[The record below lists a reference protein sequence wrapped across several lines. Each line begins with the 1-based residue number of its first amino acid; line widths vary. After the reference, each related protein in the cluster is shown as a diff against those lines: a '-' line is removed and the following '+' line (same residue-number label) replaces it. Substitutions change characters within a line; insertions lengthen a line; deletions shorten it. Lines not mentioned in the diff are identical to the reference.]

1 MSIYIWTE
9 VFYCLI
15 KMSKEITY
23 SILVPVFN
31 SKDSLEELC
40 SRTIKTLGTFSFEII
55 LVDDGS
61 RDGSWQRIAEIK
73 SMFPDVI
80 KAIRLQKNYGQHAA
94 LLCAFNYAK
103 GKYVITID
111 DDLQYAPEDILKLI
125 ERQQETNAEVVYAIL
140 TNKQH
145 SSIRSIGSRLVQQN
159 NKLVTDTDIKGSS
172 FRLISRDII
181 DKIVGNHR
189 NNFLFIDEV
198 LLWYT
203 TKFEYTEVK
212 HYPRLQGKTG
222 YTLGKLVRMYFNM
235 ITNYSAFPLKA
246 MINLGFIFSVSFFI
260 IGILF
265 IYRKT
270 VHDVPIGWTSTIVAI
285 FFSTSVIMLCLGVL
299 GLYLFKMFLAQQ
311 NKPLYT
317 IKQVI

>member
-1 MSIYIWTE
+1 M
-9 VFYCLI
+9 

-23 SILVPVFN
+23 SVVVPVFN
-31 SKDSLEELC
+31 SEDSLQELC
-40 SRTIKTLGTFSFEII
+40 SRAIKTLDAFSFEII

-61 RDGSWQRIAEIK
+61 RDGSWQKIAEIK

-94 LLCAFNYAK
+94 LLCAFNYAR
-103 GKYVITID
+103 GNYLVTID

-125 ERQQETNAEVVYAIL
+125 DRQQETNAEVVYAIL
-140 TNKQH
+140 TNRQH
-145 SSIRSIGSRLVQQN
+145 PPIRSIGSRLVQQN

-172 FRLISRDII
+172 FRLISRDIVQ
-181 DKIVGNHR
+181 KIVGNHR

-203 TKFEYTEVK
+203 TKFEYAEVK

-246 MINLGFIFSVSFFI
+246 MINLGFIFSVAFFF

-299 GLYLFKMFLAQQ
+299 GLYLFKMFLVQQ

-317 IKQVI
+317 IKQVM